1 MCVNDVNCYLIWQ
14 NNSPSVR
21 WSARGLNAS
30 LCGVTAAALAVRFSV
45 AWTRCILGS
54 RNSRSYAF
62 IASPI
67 LSCNDGRVVPI
78 IISACMHKFR
88 IIRVKLSSHSLLV
101 GVMHSPTSQSSKFV
115 WHVSLIFCGFWFS
128 AATIVNFVLFL
139 IPVKLLK
146 QIQPATN
153 KACNAVD
160 AFDQIL
166 QDLQHAKTLVRL
178 TPNLLRVLKHLD
190 RE

>member
-1 MCVNDVNCYLIWQ
+1 MHVWTRKIWPLTFKFTHCDQDSRVTVFCDLLDCFMCVNDVNCYLIWQ

-62 IASPI
+62 IAFLPI
-67 LSCNDGRVVPI
+67 LSCNDGRVGPI

-101 GVMHSPTSQSSKFV
+101 GVMHSPTGP
-115 WHVSLIFCGFWFS
+115 SLFGM
-128 AATIVNFVLFL
+128 FL
-139 IPVKLLK
+139 
-146 QIQPATN
+146 
-153 KACNAVD
+153 
-160 AFDQIL
+160 
-166 QDLQHAKTLVRL
+166 
-178 TPNLLRVLKHLD
+178 
-190 RE
+190 